1 MGREVRETFYMGAV
15 KETSFSISKN
25 TFCDACESF
34 LFDIILVYRFYTE
47 ANDVQAT
54 SVQG

>member
-1 MGREVRETFYMGAV
+1 MGAV

-25 TFCDACESF
+25 TFCYACESF

-47 ANDVQAT
+47 ANDVRAT
-54 SVQG
+54 IIPGK